1 MKRWYLTQSERAAIS
16 GECDRMANRTHGDG
30 THSELRIPR
39 YKKNQIYPATQKSQL
54 HTLSLHEV
62 FMICFWYAY
71 ISGDKSCLCIGPSIT
86 S

>member
-54 HTLSLHEV
+54 HTLSLHGV
-62 FMICFWYAY
+62 YMICFWYV
-71 ISGDKSCLCIGPSIT
+71 SFCLHFW
-86 S
+86 